1 MRFVGDP
8 AGCLETT
15 DAEQLTNHAEQLT
28 NHAERLSDSNTKS
41 RLIQMRE

>member
-15 DAEQLTNHAEQLT
+15 GAEQLT
-28 NHAERLSDSNTKS
+28 NHAERLSDSNTEAP
-41 RLIQMRE
+41 RLKQMRE